1 MRAGGE
7 QEAGRAGAPEAP
19 ASPDAPGFA
28 LRLPAF
34 EGPLDLLLH
43 LIERR
48 ELDITAVSLL
58 QVTEQ
63 YLAHLRA
70 ADRIDVARLAEFIA
84 IGARL
89 LLLKSRALLPR
100 DAEEAEAEEEE
111 DDAEALVAALREY
124 RRYRDLAAELRA
136 LGDAGRSYR
145 REAAVPERPLGSGL
159 DGVEMEALAAIF
171 RGVLDRVAAGQA
183 FATPPV
189 TRERVRLRDRIEVLV
204 ARLEEE
210 RRLSFRS
217 LLEGARSRLQ
227 VVVDFLAVLELIK
240 AGFVEATQV
249 TPFGDIELERRPGAL
264 PPVPAQLGLDLPD
277 Q

>member
-1 MRAGGE
+1 M
-7 QEAGRAGAPEAP
+7 
-19 ASPDAPGFA
+19 
-28 LRLPAF
+28 
-34 EGPLDLLLH
+34 
-43 LIERR
+43 
-48 ELDITAVSLL
+48 
-58 QVTEQ
+58 
-63 YLAHLRA
+63 
-70 ADRIDVARLAEFIA
+70 
-84 IGARL
+84 
-89 LLLKSRALLPR
+89 
-100 DAEEAEAEEEE
+100 
-111 DDAEALVAALREY
+111 
-124 RRYRDLAAELRA
+124 
-136 LGDAGRSYR
+136 
-145 REAAVPERPLGSGL
+145 
-159 DGVEMEALAAIF
+159 
-171 RGVLDRVAAGQA
+171 LDRVAAGQA